1 MADDSKRA
9 KGADGEAAPKSREDT
24 LFEILTELTEVS
36 GDAVTCIQSLVEYCT
51 ASHAE
56 ANFTKDQIVNV
67 LTALEDEGRVIVN
80 EDVIYMA

>member
-9 KGADGEAAPKSREDT
+9 KGADGEASPKSREDT
-24 LFEILTELTEVS
+24 LFEILTELTEL
-36 GDAVTCIQSLVEYCT
+36 GDAVTCVQSLVEYCT

-56 ANFTKDQIVNV
+56 ANFAEDEIVNV